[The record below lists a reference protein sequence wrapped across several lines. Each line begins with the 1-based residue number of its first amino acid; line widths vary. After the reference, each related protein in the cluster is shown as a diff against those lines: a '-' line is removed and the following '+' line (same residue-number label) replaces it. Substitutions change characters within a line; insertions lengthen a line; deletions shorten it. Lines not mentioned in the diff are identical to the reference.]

1 MAKTRLHDPRRL
13 ARPTRPPP
21 IVYTSGRAAHR
32 GASQLHRSTLTRRG
46 KLNDHVFTKRKEKE
60 YGHLL
65 LPPETRVRHST
76 AVQYIESPHSD
87 NGHDSDHVLWLRKS
101 TVENVEDVAEPLL
114 NGNVT
119 YHRYSS
125 QPTQVGM
132 GPCDDLQVSGEE
144 VVLRLSVP
152 TAIRVTS
159 PSRSGQRTRRGSSR
173 RSSGRSSRIREV
185 MMRAEDEEL
194 CADIAT
200 CDTLFLDTSAQETP
214 ELLAARN
221 LKGKVK
227 KKKNA
232 KASAENKEEI
242 RRNDEVE
249 ERATTEGAD
258 GIRDSSSL
266 EKVEQSEEVL
276 GTTQADLKVKKKIKI
291 VIGKKTRP
299 KVSKKIIV
307 EKDT

>member
-1 MAKTRLHDPRRL
+1 M
-13 ARPTRPPP
+13 
-21 IVYTSGRAAHR
+21 
-32 GASQLHRSTLTRRG
+32 HRSTLTRRG
-46 KLNDHVFTKRKEKE
+46 KLNDHIFSKRREKE

-65 LPPETRVRHST
+65 LPPETRVRRSS
-76 AVQYIESPHSD
+76 AVQYIDSPPSD
-87 NGHDSDHVLWLRKS
+87 SGHDNDHVLWLRRS
-101 TVENVEDVAEPLL
+101 IVESVEDVGESLL
-114 NGNVT
+114 NGNMT

-125 QPTQVGM
+125 QPTQLGM

-152 TAIRVTS
+152 TSIRVTS
-159 PSRSGQRTRRGSSR
+159 PSRSGERTRRGSSL
-173 RSSGRSSRIREV
+173 RSSGKNSGVREA
-185 MMRAEDEEL
+185 MMKAEDEEL

-232 KASAENKEEI
+232 KSSTEDKEEV
-242 RRNDEVE
+242 RKRNEKD
-249 ERATTEGAD
+249 RATTEEVD
-258 GIRDSSSL
+258 GNKDSSSL
-266 EKVEQSEEVL
+266 EKVDQIEEVS
-276 GTTQADLKVKKKIKI
+276 GTTQPDLKVKKKIKI